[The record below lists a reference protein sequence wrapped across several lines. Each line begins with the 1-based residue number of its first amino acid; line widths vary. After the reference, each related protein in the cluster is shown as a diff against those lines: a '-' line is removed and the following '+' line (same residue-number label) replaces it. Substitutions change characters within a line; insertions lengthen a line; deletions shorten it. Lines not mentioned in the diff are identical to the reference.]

1 MKKTITATIAALFL
15 TTSLVGPAAA
25 GNDLLR
31 LGIGVGAALI
41 GEAMKGGGNHRS
53 GGREPGKGDTLLGP
67 VGGKQQPTRQASG
80 KSKPAKAD
88 DKAQWASYVPT
99 TPPIP
104 ASKPT
109 DEEMVAWAAA
119 VPEREAQ
126 EQQADAEMAQA
137 PVVATDATTTAAV
150 TATPAADVA
159 VAPTAPAEE
168 ATEEARYGDEYWGK
182 ITKSQMEKALKFG
195 SLGMSTPD
203 AYRAIGLKGPIDE
216 QAAEPTG
223 FDLIDENGKL
233 WGNVPKEKADN
244 VWKAVDMGMK
254 PSDAIRAIAKL
265 EDPDVVK
272 AKAAAEAEADKVAA
286 DKTRASC
293 LDKAVTM
300 PGTKWTECSQY
311 QAEMDAAARKDKADY
326 MARGEPVLAGCIEK
340 RLDPATKDQRFKE
353 CEPLEKDIA
362 FVIDLQKHPGTVFEG
377 PSAEE
382 KAYRAR
388 IEERQEQAAKEQAKR
403 DEAVA
408 VQKQLNEI
416 LGPQSAAP
424 SAENKPAFSAP
435 SAKNQTAAAPSID
448 DGKTAAIDEAKP
460 EAAKPVEQ
468 QPPAKKKMKL
478 DL

>member
-104 ASKPT
+104 AAKPT

-119 VPEREAQ
+119 APEREAQ
-126 EQQADAEMAQA
+126 EQQADAEMAEA

-150 TATPAADVA
+150 TARPSPAADVA
-159 VAPTAPAEE
+159 AVPSAAPIEE
-168 ATEEARYGDEYWGK
+168 ATEEARDAEGHYWGK
-182 ITKSQMEKALKFG
+182 ITPSQMEKARK
-195 SLGMSTPD
+195 LGNLGIPMSE
-203 AYRAIGLKGPIDE
+203 AYRAVGLKGPIADP
-216 QAAEPTG
+216 AAPTG
-223 FDLIDENGKL
+223 RDLVDENGRL
-233 WGNVPKEKADN
+233 WGNVPEGVAEK
-244 VWKAVDMGMK
+244 VQKAIDLGMK
-254 PSDAIRAIAKL
+254 PSDAIRVIAGL
-265 EDPDVVK
+265 QDPD
-272 AKAAAEAEADKVAA
+272 AAAAEAKAVA
-286 DKTRASC
+286 DKTLAKC
-293 LDKAVTM
+293 IKNELDWHHFKFGQMLGGPV
-300 PGTKWTECSQY
+300 KYTECRPFEAQI
-311 QAEMDAAARKDKADY
+311 AEAVAKDAAETNAA
-326 MARGEPVLAGCIEK
+326 
-340 RLDPATKDQRFKE
+340 
-353 CEPLEKDIA
+353 
-362 FVIDLQKHPGTVFEG
+362 
-377 PSAEE
+377 
-382 KAYRAR
+382 
-388 IEERQEQAAKEQAKR
+388 EQAAVSACVEDYVNTGTYDCPFHEKEFRAAVAYLDADPSRRKALEQSMAAKETAKR
-403 DEAVA
+403 DAEA
-408 VQKQLNEI
+408 QDQLNEVFANQ
-416 LGPQSAAP
+416 PAP
-424 SAENKPAFSAP
+424 AAENKPAFSAP
-435 SAKNQTAAAPSID
+435 SAENQTAAAPSID
-448 DGKTAAIDEAKP
+448 EGKTAAIDEAKP

>member
-1 MKKTITATIAALFL
+1 MKKTITATIAALFM
-15 TTSLVGPAAA
+15 TTSLIGPAAA

-80 KSKPAKAD
+80 KSKPTKAD

-99 TPPIP
+99 TPAIP
-104 ASKPT
+104 AAKPT

-119 VPEREAQ
+119 APEREAQ
-126 EQQADAEMAQA
+126 EEQAEAEMAQA

-150 TATPAADVA
+150 TATPTADVA
-159 VAPTAPAEE
+159 AAPTAPAEE

-286 DKTRASC
+286 DKTLAKC
-293 LDKAVTM
+293 IKNELDYRHYMFLPMGGPVKY
-300 PGTKWTECSQY
+300 TECRPYEAQI
-311 QAEMDAAARKDKADY
+311 AEAVAKD
-326 MARGEPVLAGCIEK
+326 E
-340 RLDPATKDQRFKE
+340 
-353 CEPLEKDIA
+353 
-362 FVIDLQKHPGTVFEG
+362 
-377 PSAEE
+377 AEE
-382 KAYRAR
+382 TAADQAKVAACVEDYVKTGTYDCPFHEKEFRAAVAYLDADPSRRKAL
-388 IEERQEQAAKEQAKR
+388 EQSMAAKETAKR
-403 DEAVA
+403 DAEAQA
-408 VQKQLNEI
+408 QINAIFANQ
-416 LGPQSAAP
+416 PAP

-435 SAKNQTAAAPSID
+435 SAENQTAAAPSID
-448 DGKTAAIDEAKP
+448 EGKTAAIDEAKP